1 LTELLQD
8 ILAEPAEL
16 AGILDR
22 LLGPRHPELEGAAAL
37 LGGARHVYAAGIGSS
52 WHAGM
57 AVCSFFDAAARPA
70 FLAEASELLHFGAI
84 PPDSALLVLSRS
96 GRSVEIVKLVRK
108 AREAGAKIIGVTN
121 TPDSP
126 LARESDVVIPLDA
139 RFDHLVSVSMYSGVA
154 LAGAL
159 VASAALGS
167 LGDATAAALRSA
179 LAAADE
185 SIDGWRC
192 RIEESEWPRPG
203 APIYL
208 LARGASLASCHEARL
223 AFEEATKSPASA
235 LTTGGYRH
243 GPQES
248 IHEGLRIAFWLD
260 GAKMRG
266 EDLALAEDS
275 RRAGARVMLI
285 GRNIPADAGDLVVN
299 LPAIPPEWQFL
310 IDIIP
315 AQLAAECL
323 ARRKGVDCDSFR
335 LCPYIIESEGG
346 LSARS

>member
-1 LTELLQD
+1 MTALFKD
-8 ILAEPAEL
+8 ILAEPSEL
-16 AGILDR
+16 AGILGR
-22 LLGPRHPELEGAAAL
+22 LLGPKRSELERAAVL
-37 LGGARHVYAAGIGSS
+37 LREARHVYVAGIGSS

-70 FLAEASELLHFGAI
+70 FLAEASEFLHFGAI
-84 PPDSALLVLSRS
+84 PSDAALLVLSRS
-96 GRSVEIVKLVRK
+96 GRSEEIVGLVRK
-108 AREAGAKIIGVTN
+108 ARAAGANIVGVTN

-126 LARESDVVIPLDA
+126 LALESDAVIPLDA
-139 RFDHLVSVSMYSGVA
+139 RFDHLVSVTMYSGVA

-159 VASAALGS
+159 AARASFGPI
-167 LGDATAAALRSA
+167 GDSTEAALRQAIAEAGDA
-179 LAAADE
+179 LDE
-185 SIDGWRC
+185 WRR
-192 RIEESEWPRPG
+192 RIAESDWPAPG

-248 IHEGLRIAFWLD
+248 IHEGMRIALWID
-260 GAKMRG
+260 GAKMRN
-266 EDLALAEDS
+266 EDLELAGDC
-275 RRAGARVMLI
+275 RRAGAKVMLI
-285 GRNIPADAGDLVVN
+285 GQNIPRDAGDLVVN
-299 LPAIPPEWQFL
+299 LPRIPPEWQFL